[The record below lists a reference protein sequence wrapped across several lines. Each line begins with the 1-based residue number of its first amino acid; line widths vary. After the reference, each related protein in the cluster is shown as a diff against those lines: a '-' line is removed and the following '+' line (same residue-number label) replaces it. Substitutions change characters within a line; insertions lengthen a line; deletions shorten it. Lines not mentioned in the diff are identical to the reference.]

1 MDCHCPLCARKAEYI
16 LKERKTG
23 IDEYQIR
30 CEFCRSY
37 YIEEWQDDVLEE
49 IGSDGRKLISE
60 YTRRIQANNGIT
72 GLNAGN
78 IRRIVYS
85 QKFAEKAA
93 AQYGLHP
100 ARVEHSG
107 GFDGA
112 NMLFF
117 VDADGKRFTL
127 RVYKA
132 AHTETE
138 IRSQLHWM
146 HALKTETGLS
156 VPDPLPGPM
165 EPSFGNWRSKAHP
178 TPGFVCCFTGWKG
191 IEWSTFPKNQSRP
204 HALKIMV
211 PWLLRCTP
219 TQNHLSRPIGLKPS
233 ATTGTGSDRNC

>member
-1 MDCHCPLCARKAEYI
+1 MDCHCPLCARKAEYT

-117 VDADGKRFTL
+117 VDADGNGDSVATPLDARPENRNGPVRPGPPALARWNLLSEIGGQKRTRPPVL
-127 RVYKA
+127 CAVSLGGRGSNGVPSQRINH
-132 AHTETE
+132 AHT
-138 IRSQLHWM
+138 H
-146 HALKTETGLS
+146 
-156 VPDPLPGPM
+156 
-165 EPSFGNWRSKAHP
+165 
-178 TPGFVCCFTGWKG
+178 
-191 IEWSTFPKNQSRP
+191 
-204 HALKIMV
+204 
-211 PWLLRCTP
+211 
-219 TQNHLSRPIGLKPS
+219 
-233 ATTGTGSDRNC
+233 